1 MNSDPLLLI
10 QDYLDR
16 FVGST
21 AEQIVLEACRSEI
34 IELRSIISNMK
45 EGFEG
50 CCHTCEPVGCLNK
63 KLEEQIEILENRCDH
78 LETDRNNLALSLEAM
93 ECERDEARRI
103 AAYQYAK
110 HHNGDEDTLVKN
122 FFEFRGWD
130 CFKNKKATL

>member
-10 QDYLDR
+10 KDYLDR

-34 IELRSIISNMK
+34 IELRSIISNIK

-63 KLEEQIEILENRCDH
+63 KLEEQIETLENRCDH

-93 ECERDEARRI
+93 ECERDEARRLFCKCHAQAE
-103 AAYQYAK
+103 AAGYAE
-110 HHNGDEDTLVKN
+110 G
-122 FFEFRGWD
+122 RGWD